1 MHPPNVI
8 DEHAKSARAEN
19 AKAAREPY
27 RSLPTRLSRKDILEV
42 SRRCLCLCLP
52 GPTQLMIMQELGR
65 ALAASSVWAV
75 EGGQD
80 QVQDEELDE
89 PDEEPATTP
98 RPSMGNENVVVA
110 RNLQ

>member
-1 MHPPNVI
+1 
-8 DEHAKSARAEN
+8 
-19 AKAAREPY
+19 
-27 RSLPTRLSRKDILEV
+27 
-42 SRRCLCLCLP
+42 
-52 GPTQLMIMQELGR
+52 MIMQELGR

-98 RPSMGNENVVVA
+98 RPSMGTENVVVE
-110 RNLQ
+110 RNLQELTLSSLSPDPVAWKQYHTLELIEGEAKAGFRRRG

>member
-1 MHPPNVI
+1 
-8 DEHAKSARAEN
+8 
-19 AKAAREPY
+19 
-27 RSLPTRLSRKDILEV
+27 
-42 SRRCLCLCLP
+42 
-52 GPTQLMIMQELGR
+52 MIMQELGR

-98 RPSMGNENVVVA
+98 RPSMGTEDVVE